1 MADGRRTRW
10 VAHDVYFL
18 DEGLGHA
25 MFERF
30 GGVGIALW
38 HGFIAACKKNHIEG
52 QTSWSSDVEALQVL
66 GLPGMSLVDNDG
78 EPFTLDE
85 WLKLL
90 SDHKVIRRTS
100 RGRRVKVACTKWERW
115 QHDARRAREASRKAR
130 ERASAEHEQ
139 SDDTSLARG
148 SHVPDRAS
156 TDARDSEDTS
166 PTGEQNRRSEQ
177 ENTSPPPGQPPDES
191 LPDTDTDTDTDT
203 TTTSAAADPDVSDDA
218 RQLTRHFA
226 ERVKANGHSIPT
238 AGTKNRDDW
247 LIEMDRLLRLGP
259 PGEGGH
265 VPDAD
270 EVRRV
275 IDWCASDQGNGS
287 YPGEATNVRSVKKFR
302 DRYSELRRKALR
314 PGEATGDRASLIGT
328 GGVA

>member
-25 MFERF
+25 MFDRF

-78 EPFTLDE
+78 EPFGLDE

-100 RGRRVKVACTKWERW
+100 RGRRVKVACTKWARW
-115 QHDARRAREASRKAR
+115 QHDARRAREAGRKAR
-130 ERASAEHEQ
+130 ERREADEQ
-139 SDDTSLARG
+139 S
-148 SHVPDRAS
+148 
-156 TDARDSEDTS
+156 
-166 PTGEQNRRSEQ
+166 RRSEQ
-177 ENTSPPPGQPPDES
+177 ENTPPPPGQPPDES

-203 TTTSAAADPDVSDDA
+203 TTSSAVADPKVPQAVRDLA
-218 RQLTRHFA
+218 NQFA
-226 ERVKANGHSIPT
+226 TAVKANGFKVPKPDQPS
-238 AGTKNRDDW
+238 RRDW
-247 LIEMDRLLRLGP
+247 LTEMDRLVRLGAPGGDPDPQDPTEVAKVIEFATNDSFWKANIGSPSKFREQYPKLRLRMQ
-259 PGEGGH
+259 ESSNGH
-265 VPDAD
+265 HPKQDPVTA
-270 EVRRV
+270 EMGAGWR
-275 IDWCASDQGNGS
+275 
-287 YPGEATNVRSVKKFR
+287 
-302 DRYSELRRKALR
+302 
-314 PGEATGDRASLIGT
+314 
-328 GGVA
+328 

>member
-30 GGVGIALW
+30 GGIGIALW

-52 QTSWSSDVEALQVL
+52 QTSWSSDAEALQVL

-78 EPFTLDE
+78 VPFALDE

-100 RGRRVKVACTKWERW
+100 RGRRMKVACTKWTRW
-115 QHDARRAREASRKAR
+115 QHDARRAREAARKAK
-130 ERASAEHEQ
+130 ERKEE
-139 SDDTSLARG
+139 
-148 SHVPDRAS
+148 
-156 TDARDSEDTS
+156 
-166 PTGEQNRRSEQ
+166 GEQNRRSDE
-177 ENTSPPPGQPPDES
+177 ENTRTPPGQPPDET
-191 LPDTDTDTDTDT
+191 LPDTDTDTDT